1 VVCETKD
8 SGRDLAVLAGELK
21 QVLEREEIKDQI
33 TKPELWLARYV
44 SELTNALVLI
54 KGSKDATE
62 GLKNATAIL
71 QDQCK

>member
-1 VVCETKD
+1 
-8 SGRDLAVLAGELK
+8 
-21 QVLEREEIKDQI
+21 VLEREEIKDQI